1 MAHSLEGDDKELQ
14 QCARE
19 TKLNTSEQETNNLT
33 TSTVSLSSTS
43 TQTMNLSDPKSLT
56 YLIQAL
62 ISHSIGHFN
71 LDEKF
76 LFIEGKTEGVCR
88 ISSVD
93 PRLSSVSLYC
103 EYELGKVYLHSW
115 HSPKFAGYPIALK
128 SSFNLYETN
137 IITGLDESKTKFIDN
152 DNYVIEF
159 VEMFEREELIK
170 SSLNI
175 SDPSIGTTSGQASLA
190 PQTRTA
196 MTQTKTYIEDKET
209 LTYIAKGIMF
219 KSICFFSW
227 DEHKVF
233 SFGKK
238 VGILRI
244 ESADHRLKGMTLT
257 CNYKLA
263 KVPISFQGDIGY
275 PMIVSCSYGS
285 VKTILRQD
293 KKKILDNNEFDLTF
307 RS

>member
-1 MAHSLEGDDKELQ
+1 MAYSLEGDDKELQ
-14 QCARE
+14 QCVRE
-19 TKLNTSEQETNNLT
+19 TKLNTSEQETNNLI
-33 TSTVSLSSTS
+33 STVSLSSTS

-56 YLIQAL
+56 YLIQGL
-62 ISHSIGHFN
+62 ISLGLRHFR
-71 LDEKF
+71 LDESL
-76 LFIEGKTEGVCR
+76 LFYGGKTEGVCR

-103 EYELGKVYLHSW
+103 EYELGKAYH
-115 HSPKFAGYPIALK
+115 HCYSPEFAGYPIALK
-128 SSFNLYETN
+128 SPFSLYETK
-137 IITGLDESKTKFIDN
+137 IITGLDKSKTKFIDN

-159 VEMFEREELIK
+159 FEVFELEELIK

-175 SDPSIGTTSGQASLA
+175 SDPSIGTTAGQTSAV
-190 PQTRTA
+190 PQTRTV
-196 MTQTKTYIEDKET
+196 MTQTKTYIEDKEK

-244 ESADHRLKGMTLT
+244 ESGDPRLKGMTLT

-263 KVPISFQGDIGY
+263 KVLINFQGDIGY

-285 VKTILRQD
+285 VKTILKQD
-293 KKKILDNNEFDLTF
+293 KKKILDNNDLI
-307 RS
+307 